1 MAVAFDTL
9 DALVAR
15 IPEGARLTVGGHH
28 FARLPIAALLAFCR
42 GPARGVDWFGWGG
55 GLPLE
60 MLLEAGKV
68 ARIDLCFSSL
78 DIFGLPPR
86 FRAVAEGREV
96 PVADWPALAMI
107 GALEAGMRNL
117 PWMPVQL
124 PVGSD
129 MAARCLGVETDPEAP
144 GFGRVRAVQPDVAL
158 IHAPYADAAGNVAIY
173 GARAL
178 DVLVAGAARQV
189 LVTVDEVVPSGAL
202 AGMGRMTVIPRTMVT
217 AIAHVP
223 GGAYPAS
230 SLPHYVTDWAAVR
243 RVVEAESPRAALES
257 LPPIPEDVR
266 RAARATR
273 VPAMPR
279 AAQTGPATMAEIMAV
294 RLSRLLD
301 DTSFASAGAVSP
313 LANVAYRLA
322 KATHAPGLTLTTF
335 TAGHVDVPGAP
346 LTLSLYEA
354 VDAAG
359 AAAHAGGEDTY
370 AAWYQAGRVSHEII
384 GAAQVDRRGRVNN
397 LELVKPSGAPLRLA
411 GQGGMADVA
420 NMHAHSVLYVTRHS
434 PQSVVAEVRIA
445 SSARGLHG
453 AARAAAGYR
462 EGRVIVLT
470 NLCLFAFNEAADEL
484 VVAERMP
491 GASREEIVA
500 ATGFAPRFA
509 DPCPEM
515 PLPDAAT
522 LRVLRER
529 VDPLGLRRLEF
540 VPARERAALL
550 DEILAAD
557 RAILR
562 AAAGP
567 MTETG
572 GQGARAHG

>member
-1 MAVAFDTL
+1 
-9 DALVAR
+9 
-15 IPEGARLTVGGHH
+15 
-28 FARLPIAALLAFCR
+28 
-42 GPARGVDWFGWGG
+42 
-55 GLPLE
+55 
-60 MLLEAGKV
+60 
-68 ARIDLCFSSL
+68 
-78 DIFGLPPR
+78 
-86 FRAVAEGREV
+86 
-96 PVADWPALAMI
+96 
-107 GALEAGMRNL
+107 
-117 PWMPVQL
+117 
-124 PVGSD
+124 
-129 MAARCLGVETDPEAP
+129 
-144 GFGRVRAVQPDVAL
+144 
-158 IHAPYADAAGNVAIY
+158 
-173 GARAL
+173 
-178 DVLVAGAARQV
+178 
-189 LVTVDEVVPSGAL
+189 
-202 AGMGRMTVIPRTMVT
+202 
-217 AIAHVP
+217 
-223 GGAYPAS
+223 
-230 SLPHYVTDWAAVR
+230 
-243 RVVEAESPRAALES
+243 
-257 LPPIPEDVR
+257 
-266 RAARATR
+266 
-273 VPAMPR
+273 
-279 AAQTGPATMAEIMAV
+279 
-294 RLSRLLD
+294 
-301 DTSFASAGAVSP
+301 
-313 LANVAYRLA
+313 
-322 KATHAPGLTLTTF
+322 
-335 TAGHVDVPGAP
+335 VPGAP

-370 AAWYQAGRVSHEII
+370 AAWYQAGRVTHEII

-434 PQSVVAEVRIA
+434 PQSVVEEVRIA

-470 NLCLFAFNEAADEL
+470 NLCLFAFDEAAGEL

-491 GASREEIVA
+491 GVSRDEIVA

-509 DPCPEM
+509 DPCPEI

-562 AAAGP
+562 AAAGQI
-567 MTETG
+567 TETA